1 MWVAVLVSGGLCWV
15 GLIVGAV
22 GWQVWDSWEVDVVL
36 LVLELG
42 VAASGW
48 QVRVPLAVSV
58 VLFRVELM
66 LVAVVWLV

>member
-15 GLIVGAV
+15 GLIVVVV
-22 GWQVWDSWEVDVVL
+22 GWQVWGSWVEDVVL

-42 VAASGW
+42 VVAVGW
-48 QVRVPLAVSV
+48 QVWVSLVDSV
-58 VLFRVELM
+58 VLLRVELI